1 MNRAGGAAAPAPII
15 VTALF
20 GTQDHARLTAQ
31 RRAHFPPER
40 NWLEAHLTLFHHLP
54 PSLAEE
60 VKHRLRVETRGLR
73 APDARITGV
82 IGLGR
87 GVAYR
92 IESPALAEL
101 RDRLA
106 HVFAGVLTP
115 QDHAP
120 WRPHITVQNKV
131 TPEEARALK
140 VALEADFRPQPLNI
154 AGLASWW
161 YRGGPWEMHSR
172 HMYA

>member
-1 MNRAGGAAAPAPII
+1 MNRQGGAPAPII

-20 GTQDHARLTAQ
+20 GAQDHARLTAL
-31 RRAHFPPER
+31 RRAYFPPER

-54 PSLAEE
+54 PSLAEDA
-60 VKHRLRVETRGLR
+60 KHRLNAETRGLR
-73 APDARITGV
+73 APDARIAGV
-82 IGLGR
+82 ISLGR

-92 IESPALAEL
+92 IESPALTEL

-106 HVFAGVLTP
+106 DAFAGALTP
-115 QDHAP
+115 QDQAP
-120 WRPHITVQNKV
+120 WRPHITLQNKV
-131 TPEEARALK
+131 TPEQAWALK
-140 VALEADFRPQPLNI
+140 VALEADFRPRPLAI

-172 HMYA
+172 HMFA